1 MLQEMFKVTSSRF
14 HAADPPQND
23 GSTPEPPCNTRRL
36 CDFSSDSD
44 DETLQ
49 LSQANLALCRYKSEA
64 ELDEDSWP
72 LEWWKS
78 HAGAYQTIATLA
90 CKYLTTPPQLFHV
103 RDSFQRQEI
112 L

>member
-1 MLQEMFKVTSSRF
+1 MQEM
-14 HAADPPQND
+14 
-23 GSTPEPPCNTRRL
+23 TRRL

-64 ELDEDSWP
+64 ELDEDRDP

-90 CKYLTTPPQLFHV
+90 DKYLTTPATTVPCERLFSV
-103 RDSFQRQEI
+103 RKYCEQEVCFAVS
-112 L
+112 